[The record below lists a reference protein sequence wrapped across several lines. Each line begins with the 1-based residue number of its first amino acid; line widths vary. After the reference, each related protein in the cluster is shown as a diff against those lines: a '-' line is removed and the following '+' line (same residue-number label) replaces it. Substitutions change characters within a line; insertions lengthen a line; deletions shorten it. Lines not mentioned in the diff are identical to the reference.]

1 MVEANSAGR
10 MIVLIR
16 TPKPVTAPSII
27 GCRIVPEAIDP
38 VAIKIPSS
46 TGMTSAIVL
55 TIVET
60 VSRLKV

>member
-1 MVEANSAGR
+1 

-38 VAIKIPSS
+38 VAIKIPSN

>member
-27 GCRIVPEAIDP
+27 GADRSERLTLARDQN
-38 VAIKIPSS
+38 PSS